1 MDFCNECGSRTE
13 SEWVFCRSC
22 GNPLEAPEIEAVAA
36 QPIVSNDSPTVELI
50 SRGWDVVDI
59 EATALESDPVL
70 PPDPMETNEVA
81 IPLDLDAVEVSVD
94 EVTVVARPEVV
105 DVDDG
110 EESVDSDIETEDA
123 LDASSDGWDHLRP
136 HGHIPGVSD
145 PSRVAAKV
153 SQIAVLAAGF
163 AALASAGVYV
173 FFNIQL
179 DRFATGDVS
188 AGSII
193 DLRTVAEASILV
205 LAALGILSLAMFVW
219 WMIKASP
226 RHSVGS
232 RAAGW
237 IALLAFLG
245 GVALV
250 AYFAL
255 QEKTTVADEL
265 TANSLIVI
273 GLGLL
278 MLAALSAI
286 RMISRVEIR
295 DRW

>member
-1 MDFCNECGSRTE
+1 MDFCNECGSKTE
-13 SEWVFCRSC
+13 PEWVFCRSC

-36 QPIVSNDSPTVELI
+36 QPIVTNNSPTVELI

-59 EATALESDPVL
+59 EATALEPDPVL
-70 PPDPMETNEVA
+70 PPDPIESNEVA
-81 IPLDLDAVEVSVD
+81 VPLDPDAVEVSVD
-94 EVTVVARPEVV
+94 EVTVVARPEATEA
-105 DVDDG
+105 D
-110 EESVDSDIETEDA
+110 ETVEKEDA
-123 LDASSDGWDHLRP
+123 ADAPSDRWDHLRP

-145 PSRVAAKV
+145 PSRVPAKV
-153 SQIAVLAAGF
+153 SQIAVLVAGF
-163 AALASAGVYV
+163 AALASAGLHLVL
-173 FFNIQL
+173 NIQL
-179 DRFATGDVS
+179 DRFTAGDVS
-188 AGSII
+188 AGAIA
-193 DLRTVAEASILV
+193 DLRTVAEASTLV
-205 LAALGILSLAMFVW
+205 LAALSILSLAMFVW
-219 WMIKASP
+219 WMIKALP
-226 RHSVGS
+226 RHSLGS

-237 IALLAFLG
+237 VALLALLG

-250 AYFAL
+250 TYFTL

-265 TANSLIVI
+265 TANSLVVI